1 MTTAKELVKK
11 MTLEEKAGLCSGH
24 DFWHLKSV
32 ERLGLNKIMVTDG
45 PHGLR
50 KQAEDAD
57 HLGINDSV
65 PATCFPTACTTACS
79 FDRELMFEIGKAI
92 GEECQQEKVSVILGP
107 GVNIKRSP
115 LCGRNFEYVS
125 EDPYI
130 AGQIAAALISGVQS
144 QGVGTSLKHF
154 AANNQEKGRMI
165 SNSVIDERALRE
177 IYLAGFEEA
186 VKSAKPWTVMCSY
199 NLLNGTYASENKTL
213 LTDILRTEWGFKGL
227 VVTDWG
233 ATSDRVK
240 GVEAGLDLEMPSTNG
255 INDTLIVKAVKEGK
269 LSEETLDK
277 IVERVVELILKAQEN
292 QKPDFV
298 YDKVAHHNLAVKAA
312 EQSAVLLKNEGGIL
326 PASVES
332 DILVV
337 GAFAKT
343 PRYQGAGSSKINP
356 TQLDNAFDAIKAL
369 DGKVEYVPGYCLKD
383 HSIHEDM
390 IAEACKA
397 AAGKEKVFIFAGL
410 PDEYESEGFDR
421 TNLDMPES
429 HNKLIEEVAKV
440 NENVVVILLC
450 GAPIV
455 MPWADKVKGILLAYL
470 GGQGTGTACANLLY
484 GKANPSGK
492 LAETFPAALE
502 DNPSINY
509 FPGGTRSVEYRESIF
524 VGYRYYDKIQ
534 KNVAYPF
541 GYGLSYT
548 EFEYSDLNVTG
559 ENCDLMVEVTV
570 TNTGKISGA
579 EVVQLYVAK
588 GESKIF
594 RAEKEIKGFEKVFL
608 APGDSKQVSFKLN
621 SRSFAYY
628 NAEISNWAV
637 EDGAYEIKVGAS
649 SQDIRLSAKVEVS
662 GDEEENKIAYLEAVA
677 PVYFNLPQGSLEV
690 SDKEFE
696 ALYGRELPP
705 SERIPGSPF
714 TLNSSMEEIQCTRT
728 GQQVLGM
735 LQAQMAQ
742 MFGGDDNEDGD
753 NDIAKMM
760 EAMVMDMPLRNLIM
774 MSQGQLGTDQLN
786 EMICLMNE
794 ELKNQ

>member
-1 MTTAKELVKK
+1 MTTAKELVKQ

-32 ERLGLNKIMVTDG
+32 ERLGLNRIMVTDG

-57 HLGINDSV
+57 HLGINNSI

-125 EDPYI
+125 EDPYVS
-130 AGQIAAALISGVQS
+130 GQIASALISGVQS

-165 SNSVIDERALRE
+165 SNSVVDERALRE

-186 VKSAKPWTVMCSY
+186 VKSAQPWTVMCSY

-213 LTDILRTEWGFKGL
+213 LTDILRSEWGFEGL

-240 GVEAGLDLEMPSTNG
+240 GVEAGLDLEMPSSNG
-255 INDTLIVKAVKEGK
+255 INDALIVKAVQEGK
-269 LSEETLDK
+269 LSVEALDK

-292 QKPDFV
+292 QKADFV
-298 YDKVAHHNLAVKAA
+298 YDKAAHHNLAVKAA
-312 EQSAVLLKNEGGIL
+312 EQSAVLLKNEEEIL
-326 PASVES
+326 PAALENH
-332 DILVV
+332 ILVV
-337 GAFAKT
+337 GAFAKN

-369 DGKVEYVPGYCLKD
+369 GGKVEYAEGYCLND

-390 IAEACKA
+390 IKEACKA
-397 AAGKEKVFIFAGL
+397 AEGKEKVFIFAGL

-440 NENVVVILLC
+440 NENVVVVLLC

-470 GGQGTGTACANLLY
+470 GGQGAGTACANLLY
-484 GKANPSGK
+484 GKVNPSGK
-492 LAETFPAALE
+492 LAETFPVGLE
-502 DNPSINY
+502 ENPSFNY

-524 VGYRYYDKIQ
+524 VGYRYYDKV
-534 KNVAYPF
+534 KKAVAYPF

-548 EFEYSDLNVTG
+548 EFEYSDLKVIG
-559 ENCDLMVEVTV
+559 ENYDLKVEVTV
-570 TNTGKISGA
+570 TNTGKIPGA

-588 GESKIF
+588 KDSSIF

-608 APGDSKQVSFKLN
+608 APGESKQVVFKLN

-628 NAEISNWAV
+628 NAAISNWAV
-637 EDGAYEIKVGAS
+637 EEGAYEVKIGAS
-649 SQDIRLSAKVEVS
+649 SRDIRLSSSVEIQGDGAEAKL
-662 GDEEENKIAYLEAVA
+662 AYLKESA

-690 SDKEFE
+690 SEKEFE

-705 SERIPGSPF
+705 SERVPGTPF
-714 TLNSSMEEIQCTRT
+714 TIDSSMGEIQCTQA
-728 GQQVLGM
+728 GQQILEM
-735 LQAQMAQ
+735 LQSQMAE
-742 MFGGDDNEDGD
+742 MFGGDGEGS

-760 EAMVMDMPLRNLIM
+760 EAMLMDMPLRNLIM
-774 MSQGQLGTDQLN
+774 MSQGQVGADQLN
-786 EMICLMNE
+786 GMVYMINQ

>member
-1 MTTAKELVKK
+1 MTTAKELVKQ

-32 ERLGLNKIMVTDG
+32 ERLGLNRIMVTDG

-57 HLGINDSV
+57 HLGINNSI

-125 EDPYI
+125 EDPYVS
-130 AGQIAAALISGVQS
+130 GQIASALISGVQS

-165 SNSVIDERALRE
+165 SNSVVDERTLRE

-186 VKSAKPWTVMCSY
+186 VKSAQPWTVMCSY

-213 LTDILRTEWGFKGL
+213 LTDILRSEWGFEGL

-240 GVEAGLDLEMPSTNG
+240 GVEAGLDLEMPSSNG
-255 INDTLIVKAVKEGK
+255 INDALIVKAVQEGK
-269 LSEETLDK
+269 LSVEALDK

-292 QKPDFV
+292 QKADFV
-298 YDKVAHHNLAVKAA
+298 YDKAAHHNLAVKAA
-312 EQSAVLLKNEGGIL
+312 EQSAVLLKNEEGIL
-326 PASVES
+326 PAALENH
-332 DILVV
+332 ILVV
-337 GAFAKT
+337 GAFAKN

-369 DGKVEYVPGYCLKD
+369 GGKVEYAEGYCLND

-390 IAEACKA
+390 IKEACKA
-397 AAGKEKVFIFAGL
+397 AEGKEKVFIFAGL

-440 NENVVVILLC
+440 NENVVVVLLC

-470 GGQGTGTACANLLY
+470 GGQGAGTACANLLY
-484 GKANPSGK
+484 GKVNPSGK
-492 LAETFPAALE
+492 LAETFPVGLE
-502 DNPSINY
+502 ENPSFNY

-524 VGYRYYDKIQ
+524 VGYRYYDKV
-534 KNVAYPF
+534 KKAVAYPF

-548 EFEYSDLNVTG
+548 EFEYSDLKVIG
-559 ENCDLMVEVTV
+559 ENYDLKVEVTV
-570 TNTGKISGA
+570 TNTGKIPGA

-588 GESKIF
+588 KDSSIF

-608 APGDSKQVSFKLN
+608 APGESKQVVFKLN

-628 NAEISNWAV
+628 NAAISNWAV
-637 EDGAYEIKVGAS
+637 EEGAYEVKIGAS
-649 SQDIRLSAKVEVS
+649 SRDIRLSSSVEIQGDGAEAKL
-662 GDEEENKIAYLEAVA
+662 AYLKESA

-690 SDKEFE
+690 SEKEFE

-705 SERIPGSPF
+705 SERVPGTPF
-714 TLNSSMEEIQCTRT
+714 TIDSSMGEIQCTQA
-728 GQQVLGM
+728 GQQILEM
-735 LQAQMAQ
+735 LQSQMAE
-742 MFGGDDNEDGD
+742 MFGGDGEGS

-760 EAMVMDMPLRNLIM
+760 EAMLMDMPLRNLIM
-774 MSQGQLGTDQLN
+774 MSQGQVGADQLN
-786 EMICLMNE
+786 GMVYMINQ

>member
-1 MTTAKELVKK
+1 MTTAKELVKQ

-50 KQAEDAD
+50 KQAEESD
-57 HLGINDSV
+57 HLGINNSV

-92 GEECQQEKVSVILGP
+92 GEECQQEKVAVVLGP

-125 EDPYI
+125 EDPYVT
-130 AGQIAAALISGVQS
+130 GQIASALISGVQS

-177 IYLAGFEEA
+177 IYLPGFEEA
-186 VKSAKPWTVMCSY
+186 VKSAQPWTVMCSY
-199 NLLNGTYASENKTL
+199 NLLNGIYASENKTL
-213 LTDILRTEWGFKGL
+213 LTDILRTEWGFEGL

-233 ATSDRVK
+233 ATNDRVK
-240 GVEAGLDLEMPSTNG
+240 GVEAGLDLEMPSSNG
-255 INDTLIVKAVKEGK
+255 MNDALIVKAVQEGK
-269 LSEETLDK
+269 LSEEALDTV
-277 IVERVVELILKAQEN
+277 VERVVELILKAQEN
-292 QKPDFV
+292 QKEDFV
-298 YDKVAHHNLAVKAA
+298 YDKGVHHNLAVKAA

-326 PASVES
+326 PAAIENQV
-332 DILVV
+332 LVV

-356 TQLDNAFDAIKAL
+356 TQLDNAVDAIKAL
-369 DGKVEYVPGYCLKD
+369 GGRVEYAEGYCLKD
-383 HSIHEDM
+383 HSIQEAM
-390 IAEACKA
+390 IKEACKA
-397 AAGKEKVFIFAGL
+397 AEGKEKVFIFAGL

-421 TNLDMPES
+421 TNLSMPES
-429 HNKLIEEVAKV
+429 HNKLIEEVVKV
-440 NENVVVILLC
+440 NENVVVVLLC

-470 GGQGTGTACANLLY
+470 GGQGTGTACAKLLY

-492 LAETFPAALE
+492 LAETFPMALE
-502 DNPSINY
+502 DNPSYNY

-524 VGYRYYDKIQ
+524 VGYRYYDKAD
-534 KNVAYPF
+534 KAVAYPF

-548 EFEYSDLNVTG
+548 DFEYSGLKVSG
-559 ENCDLMVEVTV
+559 ENCDLKVQVTV
-570 TNTGKISGA
+570 TNTGKVAGA

-588 GESKIF
+588 KESNIF
-594 RAEKEIKGFEKVFL
+594 RAEKEIKGFTKVFL
-608 APGDSKQVSFKLN
+608 APGESKQVEIKLN
-621 SRSFAYY
+621 ERSFAYY
-628 NAEISNWAV
+628 NAEINNWSV
-637 EDGAYEIKVGAS
+637 EGGAYEIKVGAS
-649 SQDIRLSAKVEVS
+649 SRDIRLSVSVEVE
-662 GDEEENKIAYLEAVA
+662 GDGAEEKLSSLKETA
-677 PVYFNLPQGSLEV
+677 PVYFNLPKEGLKV
-690 SDKEFE
+690 SAKEFK

-705 SERIPGSPF
+705 SERVPGEPF
-714 TLNSSMEEIQCTRT
+714 TLNSSMGEIQCTQT

-735 LQAQMAQ
+735 LQAQVAQ
-742 MFGGDDNEDGD
+742 MFGGSSEEEGS
-753 NDIAKMM
+753 NDIAMM
-760 EAMVMDMPLRNLIM
+760 FEAMIMDMPLRNLIM
-774 MSQGQLGTDQLN
+774 MSQGQVGTDQLN
-786 EMICLMNE
+786 GMIYMMNE
-794 ELKNQ
+794 ELKK